1 MTFSINLLF
10 ASSASNEGDVEITG
24 SQSDLIKIDENHSP
38 VSEELQ
44 CYKPPKRTSFKKKTT
59 EPKGKPTSYKF
70 QRWGGS

>member
-44 CYKPPKRTSFKKKTT
+44 YYKPPKRTSFKKKTT
-59 EPKGKPTSYKF
+59 EPKGKTETNIV
-70 QRWGGS
+70 